1 MNSSEI
7 VGLFRQE
14 MNDEAAPY
22 LWGDALVYSY
32 LDTAQKNFCRWT
44 DGIEDSDTLA
54 ITRAT
59 IAAGDEWVTLDPR
72 VLKVRE
78 VVNVAT
84 GRPYKIFNME
94 TAAENGVIF
103 NGRQGRIEAFV
114 TGLSKL
120 KLRAW
125 PRAVEDTDIELRV
138 FRLPLE
144 TITDV
149 GEQTLE
155 IDEHHHYHLL
165 LGMKAL
171 AYRRPDVETYDRTK
185 ADECDA
191 QFRAYCAQSRNEQ
204 TRVRRSIGTV
214 SYGGL

>member
-7 VGLFRQE
+7 LALFRQE
-14 MNDEAAPY
+14 MNDEATPY
-22 LWGDALVYSY
+22 LWSDSLVFTY

-44 DGIEDSDTLA
+44 DGIEDSETLA
-54 ITRAT
+54 VTRAT
-59 IAAGDEWVTLDPR
+59 IAIGDEWVTLDPR

-78 VVNVAT
+78 VVNAAT

-94 TAAENGVIF
+94 TAAENGVVF

-114 TGLSKL
+114 TGLSKH

-125 PRAVEDTDIELRV
+125 PRANESTSIELRV
-138 FRLPLE
+138 FRLPLNP
-144 TITDV
+144 ITDV
-149 GEQTLE
+149 GDQTLE
-155 IDEHHHYHLL
+155 IDEQHHYHLL

-171 AYRRPDVETYDRTK
+171 AYRRPDVETFDRTK

-191 QFRAYCAQSRNEQ
+191 QFRAYCAQALNEQ
-204 TRVRRSIGTV
+204 TRARRSIGVV

>member
-22 LWGDALVYSY
+22 LWSDVLVYSY
-32 LDTAQKNFCRWT
+32 LDATQKNFCRWT

-59 IAAGDEWVTLDPR
+59 IAAGGEWVALDPR

-204 TRVRRSIGTV
+204 TRVRRSIGAV